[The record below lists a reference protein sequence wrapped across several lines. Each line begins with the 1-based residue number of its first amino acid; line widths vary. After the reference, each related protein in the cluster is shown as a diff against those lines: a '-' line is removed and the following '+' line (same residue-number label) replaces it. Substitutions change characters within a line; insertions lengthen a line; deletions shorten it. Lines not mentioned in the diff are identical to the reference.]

1 MKITMNPPNSA
12 LVRPRTVL
20 PDTNRKA
27 KTRTTTSFVILAL
40 CGASMFLFIVSVCL
54 ITVLVLV
61 GKSLS
66 NQAANN
72 FTSLAN
78 DSLLSLL
85 KANRIAET
93 GLLPGADYKF
103 NNRITSTK
111 HTISGS
117 GSVNNEKTTVEMMPN
132 LVSKVLDQLH
142 FRLPREIR
150 PSLYELYLYPDLNAN
165 TFSGNVSIHLKV
177 DKPSSFIAVHSNKLS
192 ITSTL
197 LEQLHEGEVRNI
209 SIANAFAFPKYE
221 YWVTEVEQP
230 LPIGLYVLRLAFN
243 GSLTDRIVGF
253 YGSSYYDPIKNVT
266 R

>member
-1 MKITMNPPNSA
+1 MKITMNAPNSA
-12 LVRPRTVL
+12 ILVRPRTD
-20 PDTNRKA
+20 PNRKP

-66 NQAANN
+66 NQSANN
-72 FTSLAN
+72 LTSLDD
-78 DSLLSLL
+78 DSLLSLF

-103 NNRITSTK
+103 NNHIKSTK
-111 HTISGS
+111 HTISSS
-117 GSVNNEKTTVEMMPN
+117 GLENSDKTSVEMMPN
-132 LVSKVLDQLH
+132 LTSKVLDQLH

-150 PSLYELYLYPDLNAN
+150 PTLYELLLNPDLKAY

-177 DKPSSFIAVHSNKLS
+177 DKPMSFIAVHSNKLS

-197 LEQLHEGEVRNI
+197 LEQLHEGNVRNI

-221 YWVTEVEQP
+221 YWVTEVEEP
-230 LPIGLYVLRLAFN
+230 LPTGVYVLRLAFN

-253 YGSSYYDPIKNVT
+253 YGSSYYDPVT
-266 R
+266 NATR